1 MLKIKSKKTLIIL
14 CTVIPVIV
22 LTLGVFFLKKL
33 PKTPEYDPLKYNST
47 IHTVLGGQIQENA
60 NVNSITLE
68 KAENALNVNFE
79 FVSGSVID
87 ENVAECGIPEYKV
100 EFLSSPLRLKVS
112 FLAVYWDYMVTGMPE
127 DETGLINGMFQMS
140 PQKSGDNVVLYF
152 SLTKN
157 VEFKVVENED
167 KLTVSLLPE
176 ETENDETKW
185 YIVSDLY
192 YEYQAGQ
199 MVESDFTPM
208 LCDDKISVIMISKA
222 YESEDAAKEAMENLL
237 ASAFEGKKMRVV
249 ALKEN
254 ELPNYSDS
262 ADTQALLSESVL
274 SIDGAKTTLPLF
286 YADARFLCWAPDNSG
301 ALFAKNENGAE
312 KLYIADKN
320 GTKHLLCEQEFSTVV
335 EAVYSS
341 DGSRIAF
348 IEQAEEAS
356 LVTVVDVNSGKI
368 TVVNDENNP
377 WGEFILGVQFNGN
390 GTKLYCLSGN
400 ASYSI
405 KTYDFATGGVT
416 ILKDNIF
423 LESNLKYSSGYL
435 YYCDIVNEYEAV
447 MRISISGGDP
457 EIIHKG
463 SQFTLSPDGKRVAVI
478 VEDYETAVC
487 DLRVVDVETKT
498 SETVL
503 GDIVTSEF
511 FFTSDSEK
519 IFYLLETGDPEYY
532 YQLMRYD
539 INTRETFT
547 MAQCINSVVYASDK
561 PEEIIIS
568 VIYEGE
574 NGAMPVTYIADFDK
588 MVVGETEEGEF

>member
-1 MLKIKSKKTLIIL
+1 MLKKNKRALIIICAVAL
-14 CTVIPVIV
+14 VIL
-22 LTLGVFFLKKL
+22 LTASIFLIKKE
-33 PKTPEYDPLKYNST
+33 KAPEYDPLKYNSI
-47 IHTVLGGQIQENA
+47 IHTVSGGEIQESA
-60 NVNSITLE
+60 NINHISLENSENEVNVTFQFI
-68 KAENALNVNFE
+68 
-79 FVSGSVID
+79 SGSAID
-87 ENVAECGIPEYKV
+87 ENVAECGIPQYKV
-100 EFLSSPLRLKVS
+100 EFLSAPLRLKVTFS
-112 FLAVYWDYMVTGMPE
+112 SVAYWDYMVTGMPE
-127 DETGLINGMFQMS
+127 DESGLINGMFQMS
-140 PQKSGDNVVLYF
+140 PQLLGGDVILYF
-152 SLTKN
+152 SLTKT
-157 VEFKVVENED
+157 VQFKITENGSD
-167 KLTVSLLPE
+167 LTVSLLPE
-176 ETENDETKW
+176 ENQNDEAKW
-185 YIVSDLY
+185 YIVADLY
-192 YEYQAGQ
+192 YEYQLGEMAQ
-199 MVESDFTPM
+199 SDFTPM
-208 LCDDKISVIMISKA
+208 LCDDNISVIMISKA
-222 YESEDAAKEAMENLL
+222 YEDEESAQKAKETLEI
-237 ASAFEGKKMRVV
+237 EGKEMRVI

-254 ELPNYSDS
+254 ELPTYSDT

-335 EAVYSS
+335 EAVFSS

-348 IEQAEEAS
+348 IEQAEETS

-390 GTKLYCLSGN
+390 GTKLYCLSGDT
-400 ASYSI
+400 SYSI
-405 KTYDFATGGVT
+405 KTYDFATESVT
-416 ILKDNIF
+416 DLQKNIF
-423 LESNLKYSSGYL
+423 LESNLMYSSGYL

-447 MRISISGGDP
+447 VRKNISGGDP
-457 EIIHKG
+457 ELVHKG
-463 SQFTLSPDGKRVAVI
+463 SQFTFSPDGKRIAVI

-498 SETVL
+498 SEIVL

-511 FFTSDSEK
+511 FFNSDSDK

-539 INTRETFT
+539 VVTKETLT

-561 PEEIIIS
+561 PNEIVIS

-574 NGAMPVTYIADFDK
+574 NGTVPVTYIADFDK
-588 MVVGETEEGEF
+588 MVVGETEEVQE

>member
-14 CTVIPVIV
+14 CAVILVVV
-22 LTLGVFFLKKL
+22 LTLGLFFWKNSE
-33 PKTPEYDPLKYNST
+33 KTPEYDPLKYNDT
-47 IHTVLGGQIQENA
+47 IHTVSGGKNQENA
-60 NVNSITLE
+60 NVNSISLE
-68 KAENALNVNFE
+68 KDENAINVVFD
-79 FVSGSVID
+79 FISGSVID
-87 ENVAECGIPEYKV
+87 ANVTACGIPEYKV
-100 EFLSSPLRLKVS
+100 EFISSPIRLKVS
-112 FLAVYWDYMVTGMPE
+112 FSAVYWDYMVTGMPE

-140 PQKSGDNVVLYF
+140 PQEIGDNVVLYF

-157 VEFKVVENED
+157 VQFKVIENED

-176 ETENDETKW
+176 EEQDDETKW

-199 MVESDFTPM
+199 MAESDFTPM

-222 YESEDAAKEAMENLL
+222 YESEETAKIAMEGML
-237 ASAFEGKKMRVV
+237 ASSFEGKKMRVIP
-249 ALKEN
+249 LKEN
-254 ELPNYSDS
+254 ELPTYSDS

-320 GTKHLLCEQEFSTVV
+320 GTKRLLGEQEFSTIV
-335 EAVYSS
+335 EAVFSS

-348 IEQAEEAS
+348 IEQAEETS

-390 GTKLYCLSGN
+390 GTKLYCFSGN
-400 ASYSI
+400 SSYSI
-405 KTYDFATGGVT
+405 KCYDFATSSVT
-416 ILKDNIF
+416 TLEDNIF
-423 LESNLKYSSGYL
+423 LESNLQYSSGYL

-447 MRISISGGDP
+447 VRKSISGGDV
-457 EIIHKG
+457 ELIHKG

-487 DLRVVDVETKT
+487 DLRVVNIETKT
-498 SETVL
+498 SEIVL
-503 GDIVTSEF
+503 GDIVASEF

-539 INTRETFT
+539 INTKETVT

-561 PEEIIIS
+561 PNEVIIS

-574 NGAMPVTYIADFDK
+574 NGAIPVTYIADFDK
-588 MVVGETEEGEF
+588 MVVGETEEVQE

>member
-1 MLKIKSKKTLIIL
+1 MLKKSKKALIIICAVALIIL
-14 CTVIPVIV
+14 
-22 LTLGVFFLKKL
+22 LTASIFLMKKE
-33 PKTPEYDPLKYNST
+33 KAPEYDPFNYNSI
-47 IHTVLGGQIQENA
+47 IHTVSGGQNQENA
-60 NVNSITLE
+60 NINQITLE
-68 KAENALNVNFE
+68 NVDGAVNVNFQ
-79 FVSGSVID
+79 FISGSAID
-87 ENVAECGIPEYKV
+87 ENVAECGIPQYKV
-100 EFLSSPLRLKVS
+100 EFLSTPLRLKIS
-112 FLAVYWDYMVTGMPE
+112 FSSVVYWDYMVTGMPE
-127 DETGLINGMFQMS
+127 DTTGLINGMFQMS
-140 PQKSGDNVVLYF
+140 PHKTGDDVVLYF
-152 SLTKN
+152 SLTKS
-157 VEFKVVENED
+157 VQFKLTENESN
-167 KLTVSLLPE
+167 LTISLLPE
-176 ETENDETKW
+176 EIISDETKW

-192 YEYQAGQ
+192 YEYQVGE
-199 MVESDFTPM
+199 MVQSDFTPM

-222 YESEDAAKEAMENLL
+222 YEDEASAVTAMDTLL
-237 ASAFEGKKMRVV
+237 ASSFAGKEMRVI

-254 ELPNYSDS
+254 ELPTYSDT

-274 SIDGAKTTLPLF
+274 SVDGAKTTLPLF

-320 GTKHLLCEQEFSTVV
+320 GTKRLLCEQEFSTVV

-348 IEQAEEAS
+348 IEQAEETS

-405 KTYDFATGGVT
+405 KTYDFATSSVT
-416 ILKDNIF
+416 TLQDNIL
-423 LESNLKYSSGYL
+423 LESNLMYSSGYL

-447 MRISISGGDP
+447 VRKSISGGEP
-457 EIIHKG
+457 EIVHKG

-498 SETVL
+498 SEIVL

-539 INTRETFT
+539 VVTKETLT

-561 PEEIIIS
+561 PNEIVIS

-588 MVVGETEEGEF
+588 MVIGETEEVQE